1 MLKSANLP
9 HKRDLDDSQSHVTV
23 AWYFARHIKSAMRGF
38 GIPLFLVRF
47 VKWEMIQLKSCLMY
61 SLFIQRHKISSCGSS
76 GSLGSCSSSPRGKK
90 EGVFEVEQNWMQ
102 SFKKVA

>member
-1 MLKSANLP
+1 MRFITQ
-9 HKRDLDDSQSHVTV
+9 H
-23 AWYFARHIKSAMRGF
+23 FAKHIKSALQGF
-38 GIPLFLVRF
+38 EIPIFLVRF

-102 SFKKVA
+102 SFQKVA